1 MKAEWRRGLRRFFA
15 FFRKE
20 PLDQELD
27 AELASHLQMAEDD
40 LISQGLS
47 PEEARR
53 QARIDLGGL
62 GAVREH
68 HRDVRSLPFLDTLQ
82 QDVRLAWRTL
92 LRDRG
97 FTTVAVLVLALSLGA
112 TATVYSVVDGIL
124 LEPLPLYEP
133 DRLTWITNGPEL
145 PGAGL
150 SGITSTSAVFQE
162 WRERNRS
169 FEAMTAYFAFFSFN
183 RRELELSDGALRLTG
198 VGVEKDFFSI
208 LGVPMYLGR
217 SFVDDEAVESGPPA
231 VILGHSLWRNR
242 LGANR
247 GIIGQAVQLDGE
259 PVTVVG
265 VLPPSFDFAS
275 IFAPGSQVDLF
286 TALDLR
292 QIEPWGNTVSVLGR
306 LRPGVQVEQ
315 AQEEM
320 LQITERMQEEMPE
333 LGLGYGAH
341 VTSLKEKT
349 GRSSRQGLFF
359 LLACVGAVLA
369 IASANIAGLQLARAA
384 NRRQE
389 FAVRTALGAGKG
401 RLVRQLLTEG
411 LVLASISAVLGGGL
425 AYLAVRL
432 IARLPH
438 TSLPLLERVELD
450 GGSFLCIAATTL
462 LVGVVCGL
470 TPVVQASFPRLQEAL
485 RDAAR
490 GSTGGGW
497 QARARSGLVVAETAL
512 ACMLLIAASLLIRS
526 FSQLLD
532 VDLGFEPRQ
541 ALTLNVEPDAQMES
555 VEDVDAFFQ
564 RLRLSL
570 KRQPDVTS
578 VGLSDAL
585 PLSHNRSW
593 QVFPQGQVFADGE
606 PRPSAFAS
614 RVDEHYFE
622 AMGIELIKGRGFT
635 HEEAWQNAEVVI
647 VNESLAESF
656 WPGEDPIGK
665 VMTIGLSE
673 RSVLGV
679 ARRVHHKGVDSAT
692 GFDAYVPIGL
702 QDGSNSL
709 DMVIRT
715 DRAPA
720 EAAAGVRSA
729 LLAADA
735 TLPTDDLRPLAWLVD
750 RAVSPRRFVASLLGG
765 FALFAVLLACLG
777 IYGVIAYTTGRR
789 SREIGVRMALGAT
802 SGDVQRSVLKDTLAL
817 SGAGVLLGTLGGFGL
832 AYAMRS
838 LLFEVSPA
846 DPASFV
852 VMLVGMVLVTLA
864 AGSIP
869 ARRAAQI
876 EPSSTLRAG

>member
-1 MKAEWRRGLRRFFA
+1 MTAEWRRGLRRLVA

-27 AELASHLQMAEDD
+27 AELASHLEMAEDD
-40 LISQGLS
+40 LMAQGLS

-97 FTTVAVLVLALSLGA
+97 FTAVAVLVLALSIGA
-112 TATVYSVVDGIL
+112 TATVYSVVDSIL
-124 LEPLPLYEP
+124 LEPLPLHDP

-145 PGAGL
+145 PGGGL
-150 SGITSTSAVFQE
+150 SGITSTSAVFQA
-162 WRERNRS
+162 WRERSRS
-169 FEAMTAYFAFFSFN
+169 FEAMTAYFAFFDFD

-208 LGVPMYLGR
+208 LGVPMHVGR
-217 SFVDDEAVESGPPA
+217 SFVDEEALEGGPPA
-231 VILGHSLWRNR
+231 VILGHDLWRER
-242 LGANR
+242 LGADR
-247 GIIGQAVQLDGE
+247 DIIGQSVLLDGE
-259 PVTVVG
+259 PITVVG
-265 VLPPSFDFAS
+265 VLPASFDFAS

-286 TALDLR
+286 TALDLQR
-292 QIEPWGNTVSVLGR
+292 IEPWGNTVSVLGR
-306 LRPGVQVEQ
+306 LRPGVSAEQ
-315 AQEEM
+315 AHEEM
-320 LQITERMQEEMPE
+320 LQVTELLKEEQPE
-333 LGLGYGAH
+333 LGQGYGAH
-341 VTSLKEKT
+341 VVPLKEKT
-349 GRSSRQGLFF
+349 SRSSRQGLFF

-389 FAVRTALGAGKG
+389 FAVRTALGAGRG

-411 LVLASISAVLGGGL
+411 LVLASVSALLGGGL
-425 AYLAVRL
+425 AYLAVHV

-438 TSLPLLERVELD
+438 TSLPLLERVSLD
-450 GGSFLCIAATTL
+450 GGSFLCIAVTTL
-462 LVGVVCGL
+462 FVGVICGL

-526 FSQLLD
+526 FSQLLN

-555 VEDVDAFFQ
+555 VDEVAAYFQ
-564 RLRLSL
+564 RLRLGL
-570 KRQPDVTS
+570 EQQPEVTA

-593 QVFPQGQVFADGE
+593 QVFPQGRVFADDEG
-606 PRPSAFAS
+606 RPAAFVS

-622 AMGIELIKGRGFT
+622 AMGIELIKGRAFT
-635 HEEAWQNAEVVI
+635 HEEAWQDAPSVI
-647 VNESLAESF
+647 VNESLVEFF
-656 WPGEDPIGK
+656 WPGEDPIGN
-665 VMTIGLSE
+665 VITIGLSE
-673 RSVLGV
+673 RSILGV
-679 ARRVHHKGVDSAT
+679 VRSVHHKGVDSAT
-692 GFDAYVPIGL
+692 GLDAYVPIGL
-702 QDGSNSL
+702 QDGSNSF

-715 DRAPA
+715 ERSPTQ
-720 EAAAGVRSA
+720 AAAGVRGA

-735 TLPTDDLRPLAWLVD
+735 TLPMDDLRPLAWLVD

-802 SGDVQRSVLKDTLAL
+802 SSDVQRAVLKDTLAL
-817 SGAGVLLGTLGGFGL
+817 SSVGVLLGTVGGFAL

-838 LLFEVSPA
+838 LLFEVAPT

-869 ARRAAQI
+869 ARRASRI